1 MAACLTVSH
10 KFIQNSLKPST
21 LFQAQIKA
29 ATKAAIAAITN
40 IIGFA
45 INTPQRLDKAGITE
59 PVINPPILVNAPVI
73 KLPILPFNNPN
84 APFNIPI
91 VFLISRKE
99 VIILPIINNV
109 GPTAAAINAI
119 VTINCL
125 TGPGNLFNACK
136 NLVNIPITKDSGP
149 VVSPRL
155 SCNASQAEPN
165 CFSEPLKVL
174 FIISDIFCAEP
185 LLFSRDFVNLS
196 ISSAP
201 VLHKIPIA
209 FIESAVNVLCNAAVF
224 SASPIPSVAFVTSAI
239 ISDIFL
245 KLPLASCTA
254 TLVFPICIFPSFIL
268 LDISLI
274 TAFKA
279 VPASLPLRP
288 WSASLPNIA
297 VVSSNDIPALC
308 ALTAQ
313 FLNAS
318 PSCCV
323 VVLE

>member
-1 MAACLTVSH
+1 M
-10 KFIQNSLKPST
+10 
-21 LFQAQIKA
+21 
-29 ATKAAIAAITN
+29 AAITN

-45 INTPQRLDKAGITE
+45 INTPQRLDRAGITE
-59 PVINPPILVNAPVI
+59 PVINPPILVKAPVS
-73 KLPILPFNNPN
+73 KERRPPLNTANAPFNNPKFF
-84 APFNIPI
+84 FNSKY
-91 VFLISRKE
+91 V
-99 VIILPIINNV
+99 VIIFPTINNT
-109 GPTAAAINAI
+109 GPTAATINPN
-119 VTINCL
+119 VTMNCL
-125 TGPGNLFNACK
+125 TGPGNLFSACK

-165 CFSEPLKVL
+165 CFKEPLNVL

-245 KLPLASCTA
+245 KLPFASCTA
-254 TLVFPICIFPSFIL
+254 TLVFPICICPSFIFCV
-268 LDISLI
+268 ISLI

-279 VPASLPLRP
+279 VPASPPLSP
-288 WSASLPNIA
+288 WSASLPSIA

>member
-1 MAACLTVSH
+1 MFF
-10 KFIQNSLKPST
+10 FISKN
-21 LFQAQIKA
+21 
-29 ATKAAIAAITN
+29 
-40 IIGFA
+40 
-45 INTPQRLDKAGITE
+45 
-59 PVINPPILVNAPVI
+59 V
-73 KLPILPFNNPN
+73 
-84 APFNIPI
+84 
-91 VFLISRKE
+91 
-99 VIILPIINNV
+99 VIIFPIINNV

-136 NLVNIPITKDSGP
+136 NLVNIPINKDSGP

-165 CFSEPLKVL
+165 CFNEPLNVL
-174 FIISDIFCAEP
+174 FIKSETFCAVP
-185 LLFSRDFVNLS
+185 LLFSRACVNSS

-209 FIESAVNVLCNAAVF
+209 FIESAVNVLCNAAVL
-224 SASPIPSVAFVTSAI
+224 SASPIPSVAFVTSAT
-239 ISDIFL
+239 ISLMSL

-254 TLVFPICIFPSFIL
+254 TLVFPISILPFFIFCV
-268 LDISLI
+268 ISLI

-279 VPASLPLRP
+279 VPASLPLSP
-288 WSASLPNIA
+288 LSANFPIIA
-297 VVSSNDIPALC
+297 VVSSNVIPALC

-318 PSCCV
+318 PSC
-323 VVLE
+323 